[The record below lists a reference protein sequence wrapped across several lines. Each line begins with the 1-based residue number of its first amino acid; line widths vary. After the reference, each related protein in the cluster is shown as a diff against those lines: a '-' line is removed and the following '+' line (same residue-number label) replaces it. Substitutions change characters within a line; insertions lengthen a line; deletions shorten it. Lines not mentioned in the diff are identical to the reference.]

1 MLASGPAHRK
11 HQSLTEQL
19 SALPS
24 TAKCS
29 RSLLSGGLSNSR
41 NRPRSPHTFQIT
53 NAKGAAP
60 AEGYTGGRAQESSTE
75 PLTSRTTVDPRGG
88 GLVGVAGRTTHRTA
102 SSPTRSACPCCGTG
116 RPAPRRAAGRCSRT
130 WPGSEGRRAGGLTT
144 ELDARRTR
152 LLYPPA
158 RGSTHRGPP
167 GSGRGR
173 PCVRLP
179 PGGHRGRD
187 ASRPP

>member
-1 MLASGPAHRK
+1 MQPVITSR
-11 HQSLTEQL
+11 QTEEQ
-19 SALPS
+19 
-24 TAKCS
+24 
-29 RSLLSGGLSNSR
+29 R
-41 NRPRSPHTFQIT
+41 
-53 NAKGAAP
+53 
-60 AEGYTGGRAQESSTE
+60 ESSE
-75 PLTSRTTVDPRGG
+75 ITSHLPDHQRKRGSTRRRIRRRPGPGGQHRATVDTREGG
-88 GLVGVAGRTTHRTA
+88 SVGGAGRTTHRTA

-144 ELDARRTR
+144 EFDARRTR

-158 RGSTHRGPP
+158 GGSTHRGPP

-179 PGGHRGRD
+179 PGGNRGRD
-187 ASRPP
+187 ASRPA